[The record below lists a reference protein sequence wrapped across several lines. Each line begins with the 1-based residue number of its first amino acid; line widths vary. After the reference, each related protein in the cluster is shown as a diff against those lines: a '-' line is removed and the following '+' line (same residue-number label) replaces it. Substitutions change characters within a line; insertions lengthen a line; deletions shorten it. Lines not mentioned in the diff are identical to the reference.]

1 MRDLSSGPLSLRSLA
16 KLTLRSEFGSQW
28 MWMSEAITTAQAR
41 ALRAIDSRATP
52 TPPTLTD
59 SPSVAMCAACAAE
72 PQGCGWAD
80 DRPGSKNTA
89 RLAISAHLSPAL
101 DQSERAGVGDDSSR
115 GWVVPAT
122 RSFGW
127 ESGFLAARS
136 GRCEW
141 CARSTLGE
149 MAGGGGWSELVVPFR
164 GVRMLWDGGEMAVLG
179 VFVLSRE
186 ARGSGVIRLRLR
198 SWKESLI
205 NDSQTHKSTLHSLQ
219 TSTLQLYTT

>member
-1 MRDLSSGPLSLRSLA
+1 
-16 KLTLRSEFGSQW
+16 
-28 MWMSEAITTAQAR
+28 MSEAITTAQAR
-41 ALRAIDSRATP
+41 ALLAIDSRATPTPP

-59 SPSVAMCAACAAE
+59 SPSVAMCAAAE

-80 DRPGSKNTA
+80 DRPGLKIQ
-89 RLAISAHLSPAL
+89 RGWQFSAHLPTV
-101 DQSERAGVGDDSSR
+101 DQSQRVGAGDDSSR

-164 GVRMLWDGGEMAVLG
+164 GVRMLWDGGEMAVLRL
-179 VFVLSRE
+179 FVLSRE
-186 ARGSGVIRLRLR
+186 ARVG
-198 SWKESLI
+198 E
-205 NDSQTHKSTLHSLQ
+205 
-219 TSTLQLYTT
+219 